1 MVKTIVNVFEKLALL
16 KNEKHRG
23 VYYMNC
29 VSMDD
34 AKYSGI
40 NLCRMIYEIIEPEG
54 QVLPHIH
61 EVGEIIYITSGLS
74 GQIQQ
79 QNQRHHLPP
88 LAVKMQPGINQRN

>member
-61 EVGEIIYITSGLS
+61 EVGEIIYITSGEVS
-74 GQIQQ
+74 
-79 QNQRHHLPP
+79 
-88 LAVKMQPGINQRN
+88 